1 MDWIQKYKAVIDMN
15 KERITFRVNERKF
28 TTKLVS
34 DTQPQNKVHYYIMSE
49 LKDIIDLTLTEDNIT
64 EALDGDDKS
73 SFDHDRIRGEKYLIR
88 WGYNLNS

>member
-28 TTKLVS
+28 TTKLIL
-34 DTQPQNKVHYYIMSE
+34 DTKLQNKVYYYTVSE
-49 LKDIIDLTLTEDNIT
+49 SEDIINLTLMEDDIT

-88 WGYNLNS
+88 